1 MSRLKLTVIVLV
13 LGAGLA
19 LSYFIIKN
27 PISLFSG
34 DAGKSANN
42 SELFQ
47 NAETAGSLPIKWV
60 EKIASK
66 GNEIPSGNNKGNPG
80 VSNKTAVGS
89 QDSNINLTEMVGQLI
104 FEKMKTLDQSGKS
117 PFNGFIDPKNPQTQ
131 TMINDAISKLDSSKI
146 FTVSIPAGDVIIS
159 GDNSNEKKSEYVQL
173 VSEIIFKNLSG
184 PYGRPDL
191 ALGKMLDNGD
201 ASDVEKIANTYEGI
215 YNEISRIT
223 TPSDYK
229 NMHKKYLFF
238 LKKANLIYLG
248 IANLQNDPVKAQ
260 IFFQSVPDIAKEELD
275 IKKEY
280 AQKAQDLNG

>member
-1 MSRLKLTVIVLV
+1 MSRLKLAVIVLV

-42 SELFQ
+42 SGFFQ
-47 NAETAGSLPIKWV
+47 RAETSESLPIKWV
-60 EKIASK
+60 EKVASN
-66 GNEIPSGNNKGNPG
+66 GSEIPSGDNKDNSE
-80 VSNKTAVGS
+80 VSNKTMVSS
-89 QDSNINLTEMVGQLI
+89 QHSNVNLTEMVGQLI

-117 PFNGFIDPKNPQTQ
+117 PFNGALDPKNPQTQ
-131 TMINDAISKLDSSKI
+131 TMINDVLSKLDYSKI
-146 FTVSIPAGDVIIS
+146 FTVSIPAGDVIVS
-159 GDNSNEKKSEYVQL
+159 GDNSNEKKSEYVQS

-191 ALGKMLDNGD
+191 ALGKMVDKGD
-201 ASDVEKIANTYEGI
+201 ASDVEKIASTYENI
-215 YNEISRIT
+215 YNEISKIA
-223 TPSDYK
+223 TPSDYE
-229 NMHKKYLFF
+229 NLHKKYLFF
-238 LKKANLIYLG
+238 LKKASLIYRG

-280 AQKAQDLNG
+280 AQKTQDLNG